1 MKKLASW
8 EEVVKFHGHS
18 CMGLAT
24 GYRVAEA
31 ALKALDNDRDIDE
44 EIVAVVEN
52 DNCSIDAIQYVTGC
66 TFGKGNLIFYDYG
79 KPVYTFARR
88 SNQKAVRIVAK
99 GLDDNKYRELADL
112 RQKISSGE
120 FTAEEQERF
129 KQLSSEAMQQ
139 LLSEPLDNVVDVLEI
154 TYNIPEK
161 ARIFNSITCNSCGE
175 KVMEPRAR
183 VENGEI
189 VCIPCA
195 EAAGRNI

>member
-1 MKKLASW
+1 MKELASW

-31 ALKALDNDRDIDE
+31 ALKALHNDRDIDE
-44 EIVAVVEN
+44 EIVAIVEN
-52 DNCSIDAIQYVTGC
+52 DNCSVDALQYVTGC

-88 SNQKAVRIVAK
+88 SDQKAVRIVAH
-99 GLDDNKYRELADL
+99 GLDDNKYQELADL
-112 RQKISSGE
+112 RQKVSSGE
-120 FTAEEQERF
+120 FTAEERERF
-129 KQLSSEAMQQ
+129 KQLSSEALQQ
-139 LLSEPLDNVVDVLEI
+139 LLSEPLENVVKVTD
-154 TYNIPEK
+154 TTFKIPDK
-161 ARIFNSITCNSCGE
+161 ARIFKSIICKKCGE

-183 VENGEI
+183 VKDGEI

-195 EAAGRNI
+195 EADSRNI

>member
-44 EIVAVVEN
+44 EIVAIVEN

-161 ARIFNSITCNSCGE
+161 ARIFKSITCNSCGE